1 MRQGVNG
8 AHESAS
14 NIGYTVGENTSDR
27 FQFVVSSSTP
37 VKKWDYVRIDY
48 GESRILGRI
57 ERIVSRSELLNE
69 GMDFSS
75 IQKYVES
82 DIVDRVSICQ
92 ARTLGSFE
100 TGKLRQSRDL
110 LHPGLKVY
118 SADSGMLQE
127 AFGFPGE
134 DALEI
139 GHLGDRQDVKIS
151 VSVNGLRRHLAIVA
165 QTGAGKSHT
174 AGVIMEELL
183 KKGAS
188 IIVLDPHA
196 DYVFMKSGGAAN
208 PYSKYIRTFRTPLST
223 GRYDLAGKGIVDEFT
238 LRFQDL
244 SIDDVTGIMNIKES
258 WTNLTG
264 IVDNVMKSM
273 TGKRDF
279 ADFLNALE
287 SLPEGERRKIDGRIK
302 FLKKIR
308 GIFSGRTTGRD
319 DYLAPGQMSILD
331 LSGMDQFMANYFS
344 YRVVNEIYE
353 SKLSSAYKYPVFIFV
368 EEAHNFVPPG
378 SGTQI
383 SQLIKKIASEGR
395 KFGIFLVVITQRP
408 GKIDQDVLSQCNSEI
423 ILRITNPLDQ
433 KAVIESGES
442 VGESVM
448 SDLPSLDIGEGIL
461 LGEFVRMPVIIKV
474 RERETREGGGDIDI
488 TALLRESLQERSRK
502 NSAEGVRDDISSI
515 MGDKIG

>member
-1 MRQGVNG
+1 MQ
-8 AHESAS
+8 ESAS

-27 FQFVVSSSTP
+27 FQFVISVDTP
-37 VKKWDYVRIDY
+37 VKKWDYVTIMY
-48 GESRILGRI
+48 GGSKILGRI
-57 ERIVSRSELLNE
+57 ERIVSRSELLNDS
-69 GMDFSS
+69 MDFSS

-82 DIVDRVSICQ
+82 NIMDQVCICQ
-92 ARTLGSFE
+92 ARTLGLFDG
-100 TGKLRQSRDL
+100 GKLKQSREL
-110 LHPGLKVY
+110 LRPGLKVY
-118 SADSGMLQE
+118 SAESSLLQK
-127 AFGFPGE
+127 AFGYPGD
-134 DALEI
+134 DAIEI
-139 GHLGDRQDVKIS
+139 GYLGDRQDVKIS
-151 VSVNGLRRHLAIVA
+151 VSANGLRRHLAIVA

-183 KKGAS
+183 RKGAS
-188 IIVLDPHA
+188 IIVLDSHA
-196 DYVFMKSGGAAN
+196 DYVFMKSGGTAN
-208 PYSKYIRTFRTPLST
+208 PYSRFIRTFRTPLST
-223 GRYDLAGKGIVDEFT
+223 GRYDLAGKGIVEEFT

-244 SIDDVTGIMNIKES
+244 TIEDVTGIMNIREN
-258 WTNLTG
+258 WTNLAN
-264 IVDNVMKSM
+264 IVENAMKSM
-273 TGKRDF
+273 TGKGDF

-287 SLPEGERRKIDGRIK
+287 NLPAGDRRKIDGRIK

-308 GIFSGRTTGRD
+308 GIFSDATTGRS

-353 SKLSSAYKYPVFIFV
+353 SKLSSAYRYPVFIFV

-378 SGTQI
+378 SVTQI
-383 SQLIKKIASEGR
+383 SQIIKKIASEGR

-433 KAVIESGES
+433 KAIIESGES

-461 LGEFVRMPVIIKV
+461 LGEFVRMPVIVKI
-474 RERETREGGGDIDI
+474 RERETIEGGGDVDI
-488 TALLRESLQERSRK
+488 VTLLKESLQERKKK
-502 NSAEGVRDDISSI
+502 NSADSVRGDISSV
-515 MGDKIG
+515 MGD